1 MEHSGRG
8 ARNSVRWTSVTT
20 VRQGAGSS
28 RETPSNSP
36 PDDGD
41 AHRADGTQAPASMLI
56 QTGFEIALT
65 FPQPTAVVLT
75 LHVHPSRAQALR
87 TPEQFEVDPP
97 VALGAYTDLFGNRC
111 NRLFVTSGR
120 LVVRSSAI
128 VEDSG
133 EPDPQAWTALLHPVQ
148 DLPDETLL
156 FLLASRY
163 CEVDSELKDLAGSL
177 FNATP
182 PGWPRVQSICNFV
195 YQHLRF
201 DYLQARSNRTALE
214 AFRERTGVCRDYAH
228 LGITLCRCMNIPA
241 RYCTG
246 YLGDIG
252 VPVSDDPMD
261 FSAWF
266 EAYLG
271 GAWYAFDPRNNVPRI
286 GRILMARGR
295 DAADAALSTTFGVSR
310 LESFQ
315 VWTHTAG

>member
-1 MEHSGRG
+1 
-8 ARNSVRWTSVTT
+8 
-20 VRQGAGSS
+20 
-28 RETPSNSP
+28 
-36 PDDGD
+36 
-41 AHRADGTQAPASMLI
+41 MLI

-75 LHVHPSRAQALR
+75 LRVHPSRESSLQA
-87 TPEQFEVDPP
+87 PEQFEIDPP
-97 VALGAYTDLFGNRC
+97 AERGEYTDGFGNRC
-111 NRLFVTSGR
+111 SRVFVTSGR
-120 LVVRSSAI
+120 LVARSSAI

-133 EPDPQAWTALLHPVQ
+133 EPDPQNWTASLHPVQ
-148 DLPDETLL
+148 DLPDDTLL

-177 FNATP
+177 FNATA

-201 DYLQARSNRTALE
+201 DYLQARANRTALE
-214 AFRERTGVCRDYAH
+214 SFRERTGVCRDYTH
-228 LGITLCRCMNIPA
+228 LAITLCRCMNIPA

-252 VPVSDDPMD
+252 VPGSADPMD

-271 GAWYAFDPRNNVPRI
+271 GSWYAFDPRNNTPRI

-295 DAADAALSTTFGVSR
+295 DAADAALSTTFGVSK
-310 LESFQ
+310 LESFK
-315 VWTHTAG
+315 VWTHEVR